1 MRLSIAHK
9 LALGLAVLSCLGI
22 LTMLVVYR
30 GLATVERAMRH
41 LSELREPASR
51 ASHEME
57 INLKGIGLAVF
68 KYLDSADEKSRQ
80 RVENDGVDFQRFHT
94 RYLELAHTD
103 AEQRMGA
110 ALGTLFEEFRALAHA
125 LIARKDEQEAAF
137 TVVGENFE
145 KLDEIIDDHL
155 QAPAHLTPEQ
165 DRKAIFVLDLEADI
179 AELGVWLANFQRT
192 HAAEH
197 RALLHANE
205 QEVRS
210 ALERFKLLPLTHHE
224 RGWANTLEAILD
236 QTIALVQDIV
246 DADDY
251 LQAQAVKFDGLR
263 ATIDDILDEQ
273 VQPAAYEALYA
284 PGFEADQ
291 ATQRVVRALRFLIP
305 GFVLSALAVGF
316 VLMRVI
322 TKPLNRL
329 MRGTGA
335 IGEGDLSH
343 RVVGL
348 ARDEFGDLAD
358 HFNRMVERLQ
368 ATTVSKGRL
377 EASEAQLRA
386 TVADL
391 RREIDE
397 RLRAEAERARLRE
410 SLRRSET
417 MSAMGSL
424 VVGVAHEVR
433 NPLFGI
439 SSTLDA
445 LEVRLGARDE
455 TRAHIEVLHH
465 EVDRLNRLMR
475 DLLNYGQP
483 RGNTRAPD
491 SIAGAIAEAIQACS
505 ARARSSRIEI
515 ESRAADSGVSVA
527 MDRPGM
533 VQVFQNLLENAI
545 QHSPSGGIIT
555 VETRVAYREGRGWVD
570 CAVMDTG
577 PGFQEEDLA
586 RVFEPFFTRRRGGT
600 GLGLSIVQ
608 RIVEEHEGRICA
620 ANRAD
625 GGAVVTV
632 SVPLAECG
640 GVLDGT
646 EGY

>member
-1 MRLSIAHK
+1 MRLTIARK
-9 LALGLAVLSCLGI
+9 LAAGLALLSLVAI
-22 LTMLVVYR
+22 LAMLIIYR
-30 GLATVERAMRH
+30 GLATVERAMQH

-80 RVENDGVDFQRFHT
+80 RVKNDEADFQRFHA

-110 ALGTLFEEFRALAHA
+110 TLGTLFEEFRALAHA
-125 LIARKDEQEAAF
+125 LIVRKDEQEAAF
-137 TVVGENFE
+137 AVVGENFE

-165 DRKAIFVLDLEADI
+165 GRKAIFVLDLEADI

-192 HAAEH
+192 HSAEH
-197 RALLHANE
+197 RALLYANE

-210 ALERFKLLPLTHHE
+210 ALERFNALPLTHHE
-224 RGWANTLEAILD
+224 RGWANTLQAIVD
-236 QTIALVQDIV
+236 QTIALVQEIV

-284 PGFEADQ
+284 PGLEADQ
-291 ATQRVVRALRFLIP
+291 ATERVVRALRFLIP
-305 GFVLSALAVGF
+305 GFVLSALAVGL

-322 TKPLNRL
+322 TKPLERL
-329 MRGTGA
+329 MQGTAA
-335 IGEGDLSH
+335 IGEGNLSY

-348 ARDEFGDLAD
+348 AGDEFGDLAD
-358 HFNRMVERLQ
+358 HFNRMVARLE
-368 ATTVSKGRL
+368 ATTVSKERL

-391 RREIDE
+391 REEMSE
-397 RLRAEAERARLRE
+397 RLRAEAEQARLQT
-410 SLRRSET
+410 SLRRSEV

-424 VVGVAHEVR
+424 VAGVAHEVR

-445 LEVRLGARDE
+445 LEARLGAHQE
-455 TRAHIEVLHH
+455 TRPHIGILRD
-465 EVDRLNRLMR
+465 EVDRLNRLMQ
-475 DLLNYGQP
+475 DLLNYGRP
-483 RGNTRAPD
+483 RGAARAPD
-491 SIAGAIAEAIQACS
+491 PIATAIAEAIQACS
-505 ARARSSRIEI
+505 ALARGCGVEI
-515 ESRAADSGVSVA
+515 ESRVSDSGVSVS
-527 MDRPGM
+527 MDRAAM
-533 VQVFQNLLENAI
+533 VQALENLLENAI
-545 QHSPSGGIIT
+545 RHCPSGGAVA
-555 VETRVAYREGRGWVD
+555 VETEVTHHEGRAWVD
-570 CAVMDTG
+570 CAVKDTG
-577 PGFQEEDLA
+577 PGFREEDLA

-608 RIVEEHEGRICA
+608 RIVEEHGGRVCA
-620 ANRAD
+620 ANGRE

-632 SVPLAECG
+632 SLPLAAHAAS
-640 GVLDGT
+640 VR
-646 EGY
+646 